1 MKYHKG
7 TAENTA
13 SQKLRTI
20 IIQPPSSLTQSSQK
34 TQNGPIGT
42 PITRISRI
50 FVHPMQSEEMTDE
63 ANHILSKFE
72 VRMRDLMAYC
82 DNQRQQIEQLN
93 QALSQMNEALDTAQ
107 KELNQW
113 QTNYQNLLTA
123 RTLGP
128 TEEGRKDIKLRIT
141 RLIRQVDACIDMVQ
155 QNSE

>member
-1 MKYHKG
+1 
-7 TAENTA
+7 
-13 SQKLRTI
+13 
-20 IIQPPSSLTQSSQK
+20 
-34 TQNGPIGT
+34 
-42 PITRISRI
+42 
-50 FVHPMQSEEMTDE
+50 MQSEEMTDE

-82 DNQRQQIEQLN
+82 DSQRQQIEKLN

-123 RTLGP
+123 RTLAP